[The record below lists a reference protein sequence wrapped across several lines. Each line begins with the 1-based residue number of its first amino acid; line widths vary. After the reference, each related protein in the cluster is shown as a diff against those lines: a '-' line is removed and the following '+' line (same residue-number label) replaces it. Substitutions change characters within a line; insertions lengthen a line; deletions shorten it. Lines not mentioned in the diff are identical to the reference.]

1 MSVDRKLAAIMF
13 TDIVGFTQMM
23 GDSEDVAIDILGQQ
37 DSIFN
42 PLLDSYNGN
51 LLKKM
56 GDGLLIEFPSAVQAV
71 ECAINIQSDI
81 KKYNESAENEFHIRI
96 GIHLGDVLTLGDDV
110 LGDGVNIASRI
121 EPLAA
126 PDGIC
131 ITEAVQQSIKSK
143 VKVDARRV
151 TEVDLKHIDDKYTL
165 YKIPK
170 ESTDNYE
177 ADSTTVDNGN
187 VDINSIYD
195 ITNTKKEFFHTLKW
209 LMQYGIIPFYII
221 FNVIPYLIVGD
232 YSGLSH
238 EWTSKEEIIGK
249 FASSIFLCIV
259 TFLFLEKTYKI
270 SFKDIRNIPLLL
282 DVLILNMNYKLHSRD
297 KNEIKYLHKPKVDF
311 MVNPLK
317 DTKFYP
323 KALTDADTI
332 SVTFDGNTVTM
343 TGMAYFVNKT
353 LKKIKKRDINN

>member
-1 MSVDRKLAAIMF
+1 
-13 TDIVGFTQMM
+13 
-23 GDSEDVAIDILGQQ
+23 
-37 DSIFN
+37 
-42 PLLDSYNGN
+42 
-51 LLKKM
+51 
-56 GDGLLIEFPSAVQAV
+56 
-71 ECAINIQSDI
+71 
-81 KKYNESAENEFHIRI
+81 
-96 GIHLGDVLTLGDDV
+96 
-110 LGDGVNIASRI
+110 
-121 EPLAA
+121 
-126 PDGIC
+126 
-131 ITEAVQQSIKSK
+131 
-143 VKVDARRV
+143 RV